1 MKKKTLILGVIALL
15 LGLMLVLTGC
25 GEKTNDGTNSSNKKG
40 NSREG
45 LKVGDYVDYTYDK
58 AEDYVLSGEK
68 SGYTKYRTTTAVEQ
82 TVKQEDLRW
91 QIFNIDEETG
101 RVDLI
106 SSASGPEI
114 YLNGLAA
121 YNEGVTILNDICE
134 KQYSNAELGIKARSI
149 NIEDIENK
157 MNDSGIEK
165 KTNQKFA
172 SVNYGDIKNIT
183 EAKYCYYP
191 SIYEQEVNSGVN
203 SEELKQDGIKASE
216 IGTVE
221 GESFKQANKLTV
233 KKTSYWIDKGLS
245 SYLDTQAY
253 DVLCKNISSFWIASR
268 GVGINDVY
276 AMFELFVATNDALGT
291 QKMYN
296 SNKEEEWVAMKH
308 GFRPIVSIDGNI
320 KIEAKEGTIQNMH
333 TITK

>member
-1 MKKKTLILGVIALL
+1 MKKKTLILGIIALL

-25 GEKTNDGTNSSNKKG
+25 GEKTNDGTSSSNKKG
-40 NSREG
+40 SREG

-58 AEDYVLSGEK
+58 AEDYVLPGEK
-68 SGYTKYRTTTAVEQ
+68 SGYTKYRTTTTVEQ

-121 YNEGVTILNDICE
+121 YNGGVTILNDICE

-157 MNDSGIEK
+157 MNDSGKEK
-165 KTNQKFA
+165 KTNQKNA
-172 SVNYGDIKNIT
+172 SGVKYGDIKNIT

-191 SIYEQEVNSGVN
+191 SIYEQEINSGVN
-203 SEELKQDGIKASE
+203 SEELKQDGIKDSE

-221 GESFKQANKLTV
+221 GESFKQANKLTA
-233 KKTSYWIDKGLS
+233 KRTSYRIDKDFS
-245 SYLDTQAY
+245 SYFDTQVY
-253 DVLCKNISSFWIASR
+253 DVLCKNKSAFWIASR
-268 GVGINDVY
+268 GVDINE
-276 AMFELFVATNDALGT
+276 AFAKFELFVTTSEAMGT
-291 QKMYN
+291 QTMYN
-296 SNKEEEWVAMKH
+296 SNQEEESVAMKH

-333 TITK
+333 TISK